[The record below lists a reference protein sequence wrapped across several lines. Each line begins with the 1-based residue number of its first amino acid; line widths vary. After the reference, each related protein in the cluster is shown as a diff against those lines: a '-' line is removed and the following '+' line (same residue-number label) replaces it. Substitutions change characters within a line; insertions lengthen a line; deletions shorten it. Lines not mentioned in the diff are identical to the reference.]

1 MYMQTTFG
9 VSTHQYNGV
18 GSEIYKRRIH
28 SSNELNA
35 LCWRISTQ
43 IHLIRNTSSL
53 PDVEKR
59 LWCGVVPTCQ
69 SKDKNQFHLRYNGL
83 LIYYILDRSFQK
95 KFKQLLQPWRL
106 NYMILALNESMKI
119 FFGQIHSFSLFHWTC
134 LASLR
139 PSRYAS

>member
-1 MYMQTTFG
+1 MIDLWCTHYSSYWTHVDSKTMYMQTTFG
-9 VSTHQYNGV
+9 VSTHQYNRV

-83 LIYYILDRSFQK
+83 LIY
-95 KFKQLLQPWRL
+95 
-106 NYMILALNESMKI
+106 KI
-119 FFGQIHSFSLFHWTC
+119 YFFRQITTFIKVRGAFFFW
-134 LASLR
+134 ASDPLIER
-139 PSRYAS
+139 F